1 MPFLFGFLPNFK
13 TVLIADETK
22 MLLSLQREYIGMIDF
37 CKSIFIELSG
47 SLASFILGV
56 ITMKILSFLREEKPI
71 KNLWRISNEKELVI
85 YASTSTNSYTG
96 IYMRPSTGIG
106 QVRALGHILESLG
119 KAYDINVRNI
129 NLSINQ
135 IQDLIE
141 KDLILLGG
149 PKNNE
154 ISRLLIQ
161 KVTPI
166 RKIIQTNEGIE
177 WDNNDTFERYTP
189 IVENKKV
196 KKDYG
201 LVIRM
206 LNPFDS
212 HKKSFIT
219 LFSGCHT
226 YGTVAASKYFTE
238 HYVKEVGFFKKKWT
252 NVFLIVECDVV
263 DGYPVDIVLKS
274 KYEC

>member
-1 MPFLFGFLPNFK
+1 
-13 TVLIADETK
+13 
-22 MLLSLQREYIGMIDF
+22 MIDF
-37 CKSIFIELSG
+37 VLSIVVELSG
-47 SLASFILGV
+47 AFLSFVIGL
-56 ITMKILSFLREEKPI
+56 ITMKTINFFRDKKPI
-71 KNLWRISNEKELVI
+71 KSLWKISNEKELII
-85 YASTSTNSYTG
+85 YASTSTNSFTG

-106 QVRALGHILESLG
+106 QVRALGHIIESLG
-119 KAYDINVRNI
+119 KAYDINIKNI

-135 IQDLIE
+135 IQNLIE

-154 ISRLLIQ
+154 ISRLLI
-161 KVTPI
+161 K
-166 RKIIQTNEGIE
+166 KIAPVKRVIQTNDGIE
-177 WDNNDTFERYTP
+177 WNNNGNYEIYTP
-189 IVENKKV
+189 VVESKKV

-201 LVIRM
+201 LVIQM
-206 LNPFDS
+206 PNPFDS
-212 HKKSFIT
+212 NKKSFIT

-238 HYVKEVGFFKKKWT
+238 HYIKEVGFLKKKWET
-252 NVFLIVECDVV
+252 VFLIVECDVV